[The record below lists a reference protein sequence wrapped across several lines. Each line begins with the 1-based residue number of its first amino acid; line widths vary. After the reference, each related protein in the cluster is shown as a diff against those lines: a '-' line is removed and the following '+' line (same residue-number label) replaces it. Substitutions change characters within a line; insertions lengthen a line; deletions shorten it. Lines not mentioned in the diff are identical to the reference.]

1 MLEICD
7 IHKIYSKGTAQ
18 ETVVLQGAS
27 FSFQDGV
34 FYAIIGK
41 SGCGKT
47 TLLHI
52 LGGLDVP
59 DQGKVLLDGVDLF
72 GLSRRERAILR
83 RRRMGFIFQS
93 YNLLQEHTAWENI
106 AMPYI
111 LDGKRVD
118 QKRLNEVCS
127 TLEIEKLLHKYPVQ
141 LSGGEQQRI
150 AIARAIVNEPKVLLL
165 DEPCSALDVKASAKI
180 EELLK
185 SLKER
190 YTIVIVTHNLAQAK
204 RIADDVAFFQ
214 NGRRVET
221 KDAETFWEKPEC
233 EETKEFLKG

>member
-72 GLSRRERAILR
+72 GLSRLERAILR

-150 AIARAIVNEPKVLLL
+150 AIARAMIHNPSIIFA
-165 DEPCSALDVKASAKI
+165 DEPTGNLDPQTAGTTVALLKKVVKQFGTTLVLVTHDMEIAAESQETIRI
-180 EELLK
+180 EEGQ
-185 SLKER
+185 
-190 YTIVIVTHNLAQAK
+190 IVGN
-204 RIADDVAFFQ
+204 
-214 NGRRVET
+214 
-221 KDAETFWEKPEC
+221 
-233 EETKEFLKG
+233 

>member
-150 AIARAIVNEPKVLLL
+150 AIARAMIHNPSIIFA
-165 DEPCSALDVKASAKI
+165 DEPTGNLDPQTAGTTVALLKKVVKQFGTTLVLVTHDMAIAAESQETIRI
-180 EELLK
+180 EEGQ
-185 SLKER
+185 
-190 YTIVIVTHNLAQAK
+190 IVGN
-204 RIADDVAFFQ
+204 
-214 NGRRVET
+214 
-221 KDAETFWEKPEC
+221 
-233 EETKEFLKG
+233 

>member
-150 AIARAIVNEPKVLLL
+150 AIARAMIHNPSIIFA
-165 DEPCSALDVKASAKI
+165 DEPTGNLDPQTAGTTVA
-180 EELLK
+180 LLK
-185 SLKER
+185 KVVKQFGTTL
-190 YTIVIVTHNLAQAK
+190 VLVTHDMEIAAESQETI
-204 RIADDVAFFQ
+204 RI
-214 NGRRVET
+214 VE
-221 KDAETFWEKPEC
+221 
-233 EETKEFLKG
+233 GQIVGN

>member
-150 AIARAIVNEPKVLLL
+150 AIARAMIHNPSIIFA
-165 DEPCSALDVKASAKI
+165 DEPTGNLDPQTAGTTVALLKKVVKQFRTTLVLVTHDMEIAAESQETIRI
-180 EELLK
+180 EEGQ
-185 SLKER
+185 
-190 YTIVIVTHNLAQAK
+190 IVGN
-204 RIADDVAFFQ
+204 
-214 NGRRVET
+214 
-221 KDAETFWEKPEC
+221 
-233 EETKEFLKG
+233 

>member
-27 FSFQDGV
+27 FSFHDGV
-34 FYAIIGK
+34 FYSIIGK

-150 AIARAIVNEPKVLLL
+150 AIARAMIHNPSIIFA
-165 DEPCSALDVKASAKI
+165 DEPTGNLDPQTAGTTVALLKKVVKQFGTTLVLVTHDMEIAAESQETIRI
-180 EELLK
+180 EEGQ
-185 SLKER
+185 
-190 YTIVIVTHNLAQAK
+190 IVGN
-204 RIADDVAFFQ
+204 
-214 NGRRVET
+214 
-221 KDAETFWEKPEC
+221 
-233 EETKEFLKG
+233 

>member
-1 MLEICD
+1 MIF
-7 IHKIYSKGTAQ
+7 IKYTARAQ
-18 ETVVLQGAS
+18 LRRQSFCRVL
-27 FSFQDGV
+27 
-34 FYAIIGK
+34 GK

-150 AIARAIVNEPKVLLL
+150 AIARAMIHNPSIIFA
-165 DEPCSALDVKASAKI
+165 DEPTGNLDPQTAGTTVALLKKVVKQFGTTLVLVTHDMEIAAESQETIRI
-180 EELLK
+180 EEGQ
-185 SLKER
+185 
-190 YTIVIVTHNLAQAK
+190 IVGN
-204 RIADDVAFFQ
+204 
-214 NGRRVET
+214 
-221 KDAETFWEKPEC
+221 
-233 EETKEFLKG
+233 

>member
-1 MLEICD
+1 MQEICD
-7 IHKIYSKGTAQ
+7 IHKIYSKGSAQ

-150 AIARAIVNEPKVLLL
+150 AIARAMIHNPSIIFA
-165 DEPCSALDVKASAKI
+165 DEPTGNLDPQTAGTTVALLKKVVKQFGTTLVLVTHDMEIAAESQETIRI
-180 EELLK
+180 EEGQ
-185 SLKER
+185 
-190 YTIVIVTHNLAQAK
+190 IVGN
-204 RIADDVAFFQ
+204 
-214 NGRRVET
+214 
-221 KDAETFWEKPEC
+221 
-233 EETKEFLKG
+233 

>member
-7 IHKIYSKGTAQ
+7 IYKIYSKGTAQ
-18 ETVVLQGAS
+18 ETAVLRGAS

-93 YNLLQEHTAWENI
+93 YNLLQEHTVWENI

-150 AIARAIVNEPKVLLL
+150 AIARAMIHNPSIIFA
-165 DEPCSALDVKASAKI
+165 DEPTGNLDPQTAGTTVALLKKVVKQFGTTLVLVTHDMEIAAESQETIRI
-180 EELLK
+180 EEGQIVGNL
-185 SLKER
+185 SL
-190 YTIVIVTHNLAQAK
+190 IHI
-204 RIADDVAFFQ
+204 
-214 NGRRVET
+214 
-221 KDAETFWEKPEC
+221 
-233 EETKEFLKG
+233 

>member
-141 LSGGEQQRI
+141 LSGGEQQRL
-150 AIARAIVNEPKVLLL
+150 AIARAMIHNPSIIFA
-165 DEPCSALDVKASAKI
+165 DEPTGNLDPQTAGTTVALLKKVVKQFGTTLVLVTHDMEIAAESQETIRI
-180 EELLK
+180 EEGQ
-185 SLKER
+185 
-190 YTIVIVTHNLAQAK
+190 IVGN
-204 RIADDVAFFQ
+204 
-214 NGRRVET
+214 
-221 KDAETFWEKPEC
+221 
-233 EETKEFLKG
+233 

>member
-150 AIARAIVNEPKVLLL
+150 AIARAMIHNPSIIFA
-165 DEPCSALDVKASAKI
+165 DEPTGNLDPQTAGTTVALLKKVVKRFGTTLVLVTHDMEIAAESQETIRI
-180 EELLK
+180 EEGQ
-185 SLKER
+185 
-190 YTIVIVTHNLAQAK
+190 IVGN
-204 RIADDVAFFQ
+204 
-214 NGRRVET
+214 
-221 KDAETFWEKPEC
+221 
-233 EETKEFLKG
+233 

>member
-7 IHKIYSKGTAQ
+7 SHKIDSKGTAQ

-150 AIARAIVNEPKVLLL
+150 AIARAMIHNPSIIFA
-165 DEPCSALDVKASAKI
+165 DEPTGNLDPQTAGTTVALLKKVVKQFGTTLVLVTHDMEIAAESQETIRI
-180 EELLK
+180 EEGQ
-185 SLKER
+185 
-190 YTIVIVTHNLAQAK
+190 IVGN
-204 RIADDVAFFQ
+204 
-214 NGRRVET
+214 
-221 KDAETFWEKPEC
+221 
-233 EETKEFLKG
+233 

>member
-150 AIARAIVNEPKVLLL
+150 AIARAMIHNPSIIFA
-165 DEPCSALDVKASAKI
+165 DEPTGNLDPQTAGTTVALLKKVVKQFGTTLVLVTHDMEIEAESQETIRI
-180 EELLK
+180 EEGQ
-185 SLKER
+185 
-190 YTIVIVTHNLAQAK
+190 IVGN
-204 RIADDVAFFQ
+204 
-214 NGRRVET
+214 
-221 KDAETFWEKPEC
+221 
-233 EETKEFLKG
+233 

>member
-27 FSFQDGV
+27 FYFQDGV

-150 AIARAIVNEPKVLLL
+150 AIARAMIHNPSIIFA
-165 DEPCSALDVKASAKI
+165 DEPTGNLDPQTAGTTVALLKKVVKQFGTTLVLVTHDMEIAAESQETIRI
-180 EELLK
+180 EE
-185 SLKER
+185 
-190 YTIVIVTHNLAQAK
+190 
-204 RIADDVAFFQ
+204 
-214 NGRRVET
+214 
-221 KDAETFWEKPEC
+221 
-233 EETKEFLKG
+233 

>member
-72 GLSRRERAILR
+72 GLSRRERVILR

-150 AIARAIVNEPKVLLL
+150 AIARAMIHNPSIIFA
-165 DEPCSALDVKASAKI
+165 DEPTGNLDPQTAGTTVALLKKVVKQFGTTLVLVTHDMEIAAESQETIRI
-180 EELLK
+180 EEGQ
-185 SLKER
+185 
-190 YTIVIVTHNLAQAK
+190 IVGN
-204 RIADDVAFFQ
+204 
-214 NGRRVET
+214 
-221 KDAETFWEKPEC
+221 
-233 EETKEFLKG
+233 

>member
-150 AIARAIVNEPKVLLL
+150 AIARAMIHNPSIIFADEPTGNLDPQTAGTTVALLKKVVKQFGTTLVLVTHDMEIAAESQETIRIEVDKLLGTEYIELRKPTVLL
-165 DEPCSALDVKASAKI
+165 C
-180 EELLK
+180 
-185 SLKER
+185 
-190 YTIVIVTHNLAQAK
+190 
-204 RIADDVAFFQ
+204 RI
-214 NGRRVET
+214 
-221 KDAETFWEKPEC
+221 
-233 EETKEFLKG
+233 

>member
-59 DQGKVLLDGVDLF
+59 DQGKVLLDGVYLF

-150 AIARAIVNEPKVLLL
+150 AIARAMIHNPSIIFA
-165 DEPCSALDVKASAKI
+165 DEPTGNLDPQTAGTTVALLKKVVKQFGTTLVLVTHDMEIAAESQETIRI
-180 EELLK
+180 EEGQ
-185 SLKER
+185 
-190 YTIVIVTHNLAQAK
+190 IVGN
-204 RIADDVAFFQ
+204 
-214 NGRRVET
+214 
-221 KDAETFWEKPEC
+221 
-233 EETKEFLKG
+233 

>member
-7 IHKIYSKGTAQ
+7 IYKIYSKGTAQ
-18 ETVVLQGAS
+18 ETAVLRGAS
-27 FSFQDGV
+27 FSFQDGL

-93 YNLLQEHTAWENI
+93 YNLLQEHTVWENI

-141 LSGGEQQRI
+141 VSGGEQQRI
-150 AIARAIVNEPKVLLL
+150 AIARAMIHNPSIIFA
-165 DEPCSALDVKASAKI
+165 DEPTGNLDPQTAGTTVALLKKVVKQFGTTLVLVTHDMEIAAESQETIRI
-180 EELLK
+180 EEGQ
-185 SLKER
+185 
-190 YTIVIVTHNLAQAK
+190 IVGN
-204 RIADDVAFFQ
+204 
-214 NGRRVET
+214 
-221 KDAETFWEKPEC
+221 
-233 EETKEFLKG
+233 

>member
-59 DQGKVLLDGVDLF
+59 DQGKVLLDGVELF

-150 AIARAIVNEPKVLLL
+150 AIARAMIHNPSIIFA
-165 DEPCSALDVKASAKI
+165 DEPTGNLDPQTAGTTVALLKKVVKQFGTTLVLVTHDMEIAAESQETIRI
-180 EELLK
+180 EEGQ
-185 SLKER
+185 
-190 YTIVIVTHNLAQAK
+190 IVGN
-204 RIADDVAFFQ
+204 
-214 NGRRVET
+214 
-221 KDAETFWEKPEC
+221 
-233 EETKEFLKG
+233 

>member
-27 FSFQDGV
+27 FSIQDGV

-59 DQGKVLLDGVDLF
+59 DQGIVLLDCVDLF

-141 LSGGEQQRI
+141 LSGGAQQRI
-150 AIARAIVNEPKVLLL
+150 AIARAMIHTPSIIFA
-165 DEPCSALDVKASAKI
+165 DEPTGNLDPQTAGTTVALLKKVVKQFGTTLVLVTHDMEIAAESQETIRI
-180 EELLK
+180 EEGQ
-185 SLKER
+185 
-190 YTIVIVTHNLAQAK
+190 IVGN
-204 RIADDVAFFQ
+204 
-214 NGRRVET
+214 
-221 KDAETFWEKPEC
+221 
-233 EETKEFLKG
+233 

>member
-93 YNLLQEHTAWENI
+93 YNLLQEHTVWENI

-150 AIARAIVNEPKVLLL
+150 AIASAMIHNPSIIFA
-165 DEPCSALDVKASAKI
+165 DEPTGNLDPQTAGTTVALLKKVVKQFGTTLVLVTHDMEIAAESQETIRI
-180 EELLK
+180 EEGQ
-185 SLKER
+185 
-190 YTIVIVTHNLAQAK
+190 IVGN
-204 RIADDVAFFQ
+204 
-214 NGRRVET
+214 
-221 KDAETFWEKPEC
+221 
-233 EETKEFLKG
+233 

>member
-150 AIARAIVNEPKVLLL
+150 AIARAMIHNPSIIFA
-165 DEPCSALDVKASAKI
+165 DEPTGNLDPQTAGTTVA
-180 EELLK
+180 LLK
-185 SLKER
+185 KVVKQFGTTL
-190 YTIVIVTHNLAQAK
+190 VLVTHDME
-204 RIADDVAFFQ
+204 IA
-214 NGRRVET
+214 GRVSG
-221 KDAETFWEKPEC
+221 DHSN
-233 EETKEFLKG
+233 

>member
-127 TLEIEKLLHKYPVQ
+127 TLEIEKLLNKYPVQ

-150 AIARAIVNEPKVLLL
+150 AIARAMIHNPSIIFA
-165 DEPCSALDVKASAKI
+165 DEPTGNLDPQTAGTTVALLKKVVKQFGTTLVLVTHDMEIAAESQETIRI
-180 EELLK
+180 EEGQ
-185 SLKER
+185 
-190 YTIVIVTHNLAQAK
+190 IVGK
-204 RIADDVAFFQ
+204 
-214 NGRRVET
+214 
-221 KDAETFWEKPEC
+221 
-233 EETKEFLKG
+233 

>member
-150 AIARAIVNEPKVLLL
+150 AIARAMIHNPSIIFA
-165 DEPCSALDVKASAKI
+165 DEPTGNLDPQTAGTTVALLKKVVKQFGTTLVLVTHDMEMAAESQETIRI
-180 EELLK
+180 EEGQ
-185 SLKER
+185 
-190 YTIVIVTHNLAQAK
+190 IVGN
-204 RIADDVAFFQ
+204 
-214 NGRRVET
+214 
-221 KDAETFWEKPEC
+221 
-233 EETKEFLKG
+233 

>member
-18 ETVVLQGAS
+18 ETDVLQGAS
-27 FSFQDGV
+27 LSIQDGV
-34 FYAIIGK
+34 IYAIIGK

-111 LDGKRVD
+111 LDVKRVY

-150 AIARAIVNEPKVLLL
+150 AIARAMIHNPSIIFA
-165 DEPCSALDVKASAKI
+165 DEPTGNLDPQTAGTTVALLKKVVKQFGTTLVLVTHDMEIAAESQETIRI
-180 EELLK
+180 EEGQ
-185 SLKER
+185 
-190 YTIVIVTHNLAQAK
+190 IVGN
-204 RIADDVAFFQ
+204 
-214 NGRRVET
+214 
-221 KDAETFWEKPEC
+221 
-233 EETKEFLKG
+233 

>member
-150 AIARAIVNEPKVLLL
+150 AIARAMIHNPSIIFA
-165 DEPCSALDVKASAKI
+165 DEPTGNLDPQTAGTTVA
-180 EELLK
+180 LLK
-185 SLKER
+185 KVVKQFGTTLVLVMFR
-190 YTIVIVTHNLAQAK
+190 TL
-204 RIADDVAFFQ
+204 
-214 NGRRVET
+214 
-221 KDAETFWEKPEC
+221 
-233 EETKEFLKG
+233 